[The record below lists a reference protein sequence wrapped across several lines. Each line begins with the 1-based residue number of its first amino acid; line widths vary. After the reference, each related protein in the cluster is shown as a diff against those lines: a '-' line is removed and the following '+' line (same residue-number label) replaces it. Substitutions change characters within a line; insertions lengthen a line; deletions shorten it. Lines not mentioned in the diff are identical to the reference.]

1 MPRLLCLTGSRTKLQ
16 RAKETRILRL
26 RRLFRLL
33 KVDHIGIATRSI
45 EEGLSVWRD
54 ALGLEVHSTEEVT
67 EQGVKVCMLA
77 VGDTHVELLE
87 PLGPDTSVGKF
98 IDKRGPGMH
107 HIAIEVKDIRAS
119 LAELKNKGARL
130 IDETPRV
137 GAGGCLVAFVH
148 PSSINGVLLELVQHQ

>member
-1 MPRLLCLTGSRTKLQ
+1 LQ
-16 RAKETRILRL
+16 PGDETLILRW

-33 KVDHIGIATRSI
+33 KVDHIGIATNSI
-45 EEGLSVWRD
+45 EEGLTVWRD
-54 ALGLEVHSTEEVT
+54 ALGLELNSTEEVA

-98 IDKRGPGMH
+98 LAKRGPGMH
-107 HIAIEVKDIRAS
+107 HIAIEVKDIRGS
-119 LAELKNKGARL
+119 LAELKSRGARL

-137 GAGGCLVAFVH
+137 GAGGCLVAFIH
-148 PSSINGVLLELVQHQ
+148 PSSTNGVLLELVQHQ